1 MSSFVLCNFTGMT
14 GADAVHYFEFERYRI
29 AYRLIG
35 NGPVPMLAFHGFGQT
50 GRVYWSLA
58 AANHH
63 QFSIYALDLPF
74 HGNSLPSANQLLTK
88 TDWQRL
94 VNGFLQAHHI
104 ERFSLV
110 GFSLGGRFALVT
122 AELFSD
128 RITGLYLI
136 APDGITRNF
145 WYDLATRS
153 AGGRTL
159 FRYAL
164 THLPVLT
171 SLCHCLTRIGLLNQ
185 TMMRFV
191 EHSIST
197 PAQQQLVYQ
206 VWTQTRLIWPT
217 IDALVHSLKQ
227 HNVPVWLFLGAFDRI
242 IPGHYVRP
250 LFQHLQT
257 YQLTIFKTGHN
268 RLIDLTANEL
278 AKRPS
283 HYLPKSGDGYKD

>member
-14 GADAVHYFEFERYRI
+14 GADAVHYFEFEHYRI
-29 AYRLIG
+29 AYRIVG
-35 NGPVPMLAFHGFGQT
+35 NGSVSLLAFHGFGQT
-50 GRVYWSLA
+50 SRVFWPLEKV
-58 AANHH
+58 NGNP
-63 QFSIYALDLPF
+63 FTVYAFDLPF
-74 HGNSLPSANQLLTK
+74 HGNSLSGSNQLLTK

-94 VNGFLQAHHI
+94 VNGFLQNHRI
-104 ERFSLV
+104 KRFALM
-110 GFSLGGRFALVT
+110 GFSLGGRFALTT

-145 WYDLATRS
+145 WYNLATRS
-153 AGGRTL
+153 ACGRRL
-159 FRYAL
+159 FRYVL

-171 SLCHCLTRIGLLNQ
+171 NLGYSLTKLGLLNR
-185 TMMRFV
+185 TVMRFV

-197 PAQQQLVYQ
+197 HAQRELVYQ

-217 IDALVHSLKQ
+217 ITDLSQMLKQ
-227 HNVPVWLFLGAFDRI
+227 HNVPVWVFLGAFDRI
-242 IPGHYVRP
+242 IPGHYVWP
-250 LFQHLQT
+250 LFRHLPT

-283 HYLPKSGDGYKD
+283 HYLPETNNRDKD